1 MIWDFSFN
9 INASENTNAAN
20 YYLVFTDI
28 KGVMKGNRVENQ
40 IYFPSLPKNKNVLL
54 VVMAFEDEKSY
65 YYETKTSTKSN
76 LKIKFE
82 SNLVPI
88 GLFTV

>member
-1 MIWDFSFN
+1 MQSTQRN
-9 INASENTNAAN
+9 PGKRENV
-20 YYLVFTDI
+20 L
-28 KGVMKGNRVENQ
+28 
-40 IYFPSLPKNKNVLL
+40 KNKNVLL

-82 SNLVPI
+82 LQEVTKDYINNRLQI
-88 GLFTV
+88 IN